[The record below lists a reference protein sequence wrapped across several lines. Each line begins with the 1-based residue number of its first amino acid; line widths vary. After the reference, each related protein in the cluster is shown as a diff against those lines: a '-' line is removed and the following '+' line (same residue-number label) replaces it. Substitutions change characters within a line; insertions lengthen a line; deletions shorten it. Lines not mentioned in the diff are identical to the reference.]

1 MRKQFEDTA
10 VGSALSAAIDM
21 VFAGLLWALCSIPVI
36 TIGPASAA
44 LYYTTVKSVRHERG
58 HVASTFF
65 CAFRANF
72 RISLVEWLIILAY
85 VLLGVANIYAAN
97 RMGDALGPVQGYLSR
112 IMLLPAVCVSVWM
125 FPFISRFENT
135 VGGTLKC
142 VCFMMLRHFGRTAL
156 MTLEL
161 GAFVLV
167 GWLLPALIPLLPG
180 ICCLVMSYSAE
191 GALLMAAENSE
202 DNNEDKWYNE

>member
-21 VFAGLLWALCSIPVI
+21 IFAGLLWALCSIPVV
-36 TIGPASAA
+36 TIGPASTA

-65 CAFRANF
+65 GAFRANF
-72 RISLVEWLIILAY
+72 GIALVEWLIVLAY
-85 VLLGVANIYAAN
+85 ALLCAVNIYAAN

-112 IMLLPAVCVSVWM
+112 IMLLPAVCISVWM
-125 FPFISRFENT
+125 FPFISRFENN

-142 VCFMMLRHFGRTAL
+142 VCFITLRHFGRTAL

-161 GAFVLV
+161 AAFVLI
-167 GWLLPALIPLLPG
+167 GWLLPVLIPLLPG

-191 GALLMAAENSE
+191 GALLKAAENSE
-202 DNNEDKWYNE
+202 DNNEDRWYNE